1 MASSSQEHLRKIAL
15 EGFDL
20 VEKLYGRRCS
30 CSAEGIWVVRQLPDE
45 EVEKP
50 PLKTI
55 EVANYAIAAPYPR
68 AKPYNN
74 RWGRPITFV

>member
-1 MASSSQEHLRKIAL
+1 MASSQEQLRKIAL

-30 CSAEGIWVVRQLPDE
+30 SSAEGIWVVRQLPDE

-50 PLKTI
+50 PVKTI
-55 EVANYAIAAPYPR
+55 EVANYAMAAAYPR

-74 RWGRPITFV
+74 RWGRPIVF